1 VNPSNGWG
9 DCLEKISKLPA
20 DKKKEIEADI
30 EAAYASRPKLA
41 MVNSDRGITNLH
53 VPSDVIIDASMP
65 AMIRGMDGLGG
76 GMWCP
81 DSKPGARDSHLCD
94 TKALVPDRTFATVW
108 VEAVNFCKE
117 HGAFDPATM
126 GSVPN
131 VGLMA
136 QKAEEYGSHPNTF
149 EASRDGTIR
158 IVVNGTNLVLLGHK
172 VKKGDIY
179 RACQTKD
186 APIKDWVKLGVARVR
201 ANNFPNNEKP
211 CKGIFW
217 LDSARPHD
225 IILMEKVR
233 TYLPEFDTTGLDIEI
248 MSPVEATRVTL
259 QRAKE
264 VSCAIAFARWLASV
278 SVAWR

>member
-1 VNPSNGWG
+1 MMKVSDPVIFGHCVKAFFKSVFDKHKATFDELGVNPAQGWG
-9 DCLEKISKLPA
+9 DCMEKIAKLPD
-20 DKKKEIEADI
+20 DKRKEIEADI

-94 TKALVPDRTFATVW
+94 TKALIPDRSYAGVFK
-108 VEAVNFCKE
+108 EAVEFCKKN
-117 HGAFDPATM
+117 GAFNPATM

-136 QKAEEYGSHPNTF
+136 QKAEEYGSHDKTF
-149 EASRDGTIR
+149 KAPS
-158 IVVNGTNLVLLGHK
+158 NGKMRMVTAIGAVLFEHD
-172 VKKGDIY
+172 VETGDIW

-186 APIKDWVKLGVARVR
+186 IAIKDWVKLAVTRSR
-201 ANNFPNNEKP
+201 ASGWPAV
-211 CKGIFW
+211 FW
-217 LDSARPHD
+217 LNKERAHD
-225 IILMEKVR
+225 REIIAKVEK
-233 TYLPEFDTTGLDIEI
+233 YLPDFD
-248 MSPVEATRVTL
+248 
-259 QRAKE
+259 
-264 VSCAIAFARWLASV
+264 
-278 SVAWR
+278 